1 VPFID
6 YTGWRPTRDAA
17 AKLEAIDRVNEIC
30 RDFRRQGFSI
40 TLRQLHYQFVS
51 KGWHPNTD
59 RAYHVLGDL
68 VSNGRRAGL
77 IDWYDVE
84 DRTRYLR
91 SLTHWDAPEDIIK
104 AATSQYR
111 VDLWDGQQTRV
122 EVWVEKDAL
131 VDVVGRAGSNWDV
144 PYISC
149 RGYMSDSE
157 MWSAAQRFDALL
169 EGDADHL
176 VLLHLGDHDPSGL
189 DMTRDIRDR
198 LYLFMRRSTNLE
210 VRRIALNMDQI
221 RQYDPPPNPAKI
233 TDGRAPAYIA
243 EHGESSWELDALQPQ
258 VIVDLI
264 EGEIAGEVD
273 MVQYEARRD
282 EADRQREQLRHVAQR
297 WADVVE
303 HLDLQL

>member
-1 VPFID
+1 MPFID

-111 VDLWDGQQTRV
+111 VDLWDGQPTRV

-169 EGDADHL
+169 EGDADHV

-198 LYLFMRRSTNLE
+198 LY
-210 VRRIALNMDQI
+210 
-221 RQYDPPPNPAKI
+221 PAKI